1 MESANVTLPEL
12 DGLSIAELQT
22 LLQEQHA
29 QLAIKDE
36 QLVAKDAQLRSH
48 TLLIERLKLE
58 ILRLR
63 RLQYG
68 RRSEKREQQIEQLE
82 LWVEELEAA
91 DAQCATAL
99 AEATPSTPTVNVPKP
114 RREFPAHLPRETQT
128 IAPDLEC
135 CPDCGGAL
143 KHLSDDIS
151 EMLELDPGA

>member
-1 MESANVTLPEL
+1 MLRNCKM
-12 DGLSIAELQT
+12 
-22 LLQEQHA
+22 LLHEQHA
-29 QLAIKDE
+29 

-91 DAQCATAL
+91 DAQMRQRL
-99 AEATPSTPTVNVPKP
+99 VEPNSHQ
-114 RREFPAHLPRETQT
+114 RRR
-128 IAPDLEC
+128 
-135 CPDCGGAL
+135 
-143 KHLSDDIS
+143 
-151 EMLELDPGA
+151 

>member
-1 MESANVTLPEL
+1 MDSANATLPDL
-12 DGLSIAELQT
+12 DGLSIVELQT

-29 QLAIKDE
+29 QRAIKDE

-99 AEATPSTPTVNVPKP
+99 AEATPSTPTVNVPKL
-114 RREFPAHLPRETQT
+114 RREFPAHLPRESHT
-128 IAPDLEC
+128 IIQP
-135 CPDCGGAL
+135 
-143 KHLSDDIS
+143 
-151 EMLELDPGA
+151 